1 MIKSVYVLDADNTPI
16 IRYKKKENEQI
27 EDEMLLRLTKSLNQ
41 FANGMGDDLSDFVMG
56 ENKFFF
62 AKNSMSDT
70 KYIIETDTRVSRKD
84 VRPFLKK
91 VQNFYLNEFISTMTM
106 SEQEVKQAKQ
116 NIRSKVEEMIDE
128 TGLKIE
134 SFLKSL

>member
-1 MIKSVYVLDADNTPI
+1 MIKSIYVLDADNKPI
-16 IRYKKKENEQI
+16 ITYKKKENEQI
-27 EDEMLLRLTKSLNQ
+27 EDKMLLRLTKSLNQ
-41 FANGMGDDLSDFVMG
+41 FANGMGDHLSDFVMG

-91 VQNFYLNEFISTMTM
+91 VQNFYLNEFIGTMTM
-106 SEQEVKQAKQ
+106 SEREIKQAKQ
-116 NIRSKVEEMIDE
+116 NIRSQIEEMIDE

-134 SFLKSL
+134 NFLKSI

>member
-1 MIKSVYVLDADNTPI
+1 MIKSVYVLDADNKPI
-16 IRYKKKENEQI
+16 ITYKKKENEQI
-27 EDEMLLRLTKSLNQ
+27 EDKMLLRLTKSLNQ
-41 FANGMGDDLSDFVMG
+41 FANGMGDHLSDFVMG

-84 VRPFLKK
+84 VHPFLKK
-91 VQNFYLNEFISTMTM
+91 VQNFYLNEFIGTMTM
-106 SEQEVKQAKQ
+106 SEREIKQAKQ
-116 NIRSKVEEMIDE
+116 NIRSQIEEMIDE

-134 SFLKSL
+134 NFLKSI